1 MQRILQI
8 LFSLILLILLWIKKK
23 TSVLK
28 NFFLYLTKKKIETIL
43 LLLSCA
49 FLIMKSVLLY
59 FSRQSCWMCMVDQSM
74 ILTRV
79 MLWLLK
85 IIRYHDPCRVKL
97 LTFLLFSLIKKT
109 KIKLENLLIRF
120 VATIWYGIKD
130 DISHLWT
137 R

>member
-1 MQRILQI
+1 LQI
-8 LFSLILLILLWIKKK
+8 LFSLILLILLWIKK
-23 TSVLK
+23 TNVLK
-28 NFFLYLTKKKIETIL
+28 TFFLYLPKKLETIL

-49 FLIMKSVLLY
+49 FLIMKSALLY
-59 FSRQSCWMCMVDQSM
+59 LSRQSCWMCMVDQSM

-85 IIRYHDPCRVKL
+85 IIKYLDPCRFKSL
-97 LTFLLFSLIKKT
+97 AFLLFSLIKKT

-120 VATIWYGIKD
+120 VATIWYGIKV